1 MSEKQITE
9 ICIILIAA
17 FFALIVPQVF
27 VPVLT
32 GMLIATVQEKKNG

>member
-1 MSEKQITE
+1 MFEKQITE
-9 ICIILIAA
+9 ICIILIVA
-17 FFALIVPQVF
+17 FFALIAPQVF